1 MVNIVKT
8 AVKFWHG
15 RPWLYLP
22 VVLKDVSNCQ
32 NKGDVPHVVA
42 EPELDWQHHSKLQN
56 SYPFACVSSSG
67 QL

>member
-32 NKGDVPHVVA
+32 NKGEVPHVVA
-42 EPELDWQHHSKLQN
+42 EPELD
-56 SYPFACVSSSG
+56 
-67 QL
+67 